1 MVGSFTVLA
10 VRKECMKPSMRRYM
24 YKETQKLHRNSDFAS
39 TRTAGAIL
47 RSRSSTV

>member
-1 MVGSFTVLA
+1 MNKT
-10 VRKECMKPSMRRYM
+10 CMGMLLPAPKPSMRRYM
-24 YKETQKLHRNSDFAS
+24 YKETQKLHRNSDFAT